1 MFTSWNFDAIHVVA
15 YILASFSS
23 NFPYC
28 LSSLDVYT
36 GTSYQRRSHFIVGSA
51 TVLIM
56 ACHCPYVGHLVLDL
70 GARRL
75 HNMCI
80 SCVRIHDRRMLR
92 TADACVVPSLPH
104 GLDQFPRKVIST

>member
-15 YILASFSS
+15 YIPASFSS
-23 NFPYC
+23 NFPYT

-36 GTSYQRRSHFIVGSA
+36 GSHQRRSRFIVGSA

-56 ACHCPYVGHLVLDL
+56 TCHCPYVGHLVLDL

-75 HNMCI
+75 HNRVHTYILCEN
-80 SCVRIHDRRMLR
+80 L
-92 TADACVVPSLPH
+92 
-104 GLDQFPRKVIST
+104 